1 MLCFSMEATMSKSAK
16 DTFGYLGTEP
26 AALRDQLRELTAA
39 LEELAKAEGAAA
51 VKASAEAVHE
61 IAGKAS
67 ELADKFADAGHVAA
81 AAAGRGRGE
90 LETAIRDKPWVA
102 VSLAAVAGFLLATLV
117 RR

>member
-1 MLCFSMEATMSKSAK
+1 MAKCAK

-26 AALRDQLRELTAA
+26 VALRDQLKELTAA

-51 VKASAEAVHE
+51 VKASAEAAHE

-67 ELADKFADAGHVAA
+67 ELADKLADSAHVAA
-81 AAAGRGRGE
+81 TAAGAGRNE
-90 LETAIRDKPWVA
+90 LEMAIRDKPWVA
-102 VSLAAVAGFLLATLV
+102 VSLAATAGFLLAVLV